1 MYHHCGNTGLPA
13 MIKTLTK
20 HGNSYA
26 LVIDKP
32 ILELLGITPDTPLE
46 VSTEDGVSLKVV
58 PMTDANRRA
67 AFKEALGKTNRKYGK
82 VLKKLAE

>member
-1 MYHHCGNTGLPA
+1 

-58 PMTDANRRA
+58 PMTDANRQA